1 MPLKLAVQ
9 NPIDATPP
17 DDAQILAAA
26 RALGVVGRAQA
37 SLWRDLSDPDVDLRR
52 LHQALREDPAIAV
65 RVLKVAN
72 SAYYRRGGQIA
83 TIEQAILMLGLDA
96 VRGIAASA
104 GLDRIAGRGEQGAA
118 FVAHSVAVACIA
130 RECAGIAGLSIGGE
144 AFLAGLLHDIGLLV
158 EWRLAAQLTASKQR
172 VLAGDPLLHVRCAEV
187 VLAAWQLPPLLVRA
201 VAAHHSAPQP
211 SDPVDLLAACV
222 RVAHCAC
229 VEAGMQVQGDGLPD
243 CPQVPHP
250 LDLAHLG
257 IVPDAWSAQLPQ
269 ALARAVQMYEGML
282 A

>member
-1 MPLKLAVQ
+1 
-9 NPIDATPP
+9 
-17 DDAQILAAA
+17 
-26 RALGVVGRAQA
+26 VVGRAQA

-104 GLDRIAGRGEQGAA
+104 GLDRIAGRGEQAAA

-130 RECAGIAGLSIGGE
+130 RDSAAIAGLAIGGE

-158 EWRLAAQLTASKQR
+158 EWRLAALLKANGPR
-172 VLAGDPLLHVRCAEV
+172 ELAVDPWLHVRCAQV
-187 VLAAWQLPPLLVRA
+187 VLAAWQLPATVVDA
-201 VAAHHSAPQP
+201 VAAHHAQPQE
-211 SDPVDLLAACV
+211 SEPVDPLGACV

-229 VEAGMQVQGDGLPD
+229 VEAGMLLPGDGPTD
-243 CPQVPHP
+243 AEQAPHP
-250 LDLAHLG
+250 LDLLRLG
-257 IVPDAWSAQLPQ
+257 IAPEAWSAQLPQ
-269 ALARAVQMYEGML
+269 ALARAARMYEGML